1 MSYVQDVQRN
11 SRIRKVCVCIESSI
25 AETLML
31 LAEALIEEDDE
42 YKDENYGTFGN
53 TDWEIYAF
61 ECDDDD
67 AFAYYYYEEE
77 ITCPPIT

>member
-1 MSYVQDVQRN
+1 M
-11 SRIRKVCVCIESSI
+11 CIESSI
-25 AETLML
+25 AVTSML
-31 LAEALIEEDDE
+31 LAVALIEEENEYDDE
-42 YKDENYGTFGN
+42 KNETFEN

-77 ITCPPIT
+77 ITFVLQ

>member
-1 MSYVQDVQRN
+1 M
-11 SRIRKVCVCIESSI
+11 CIESST

-31 LAEALIEEDDE
+31 LAEALIEEEDDE
-42 YKDENYGTFGN
+42 NKGTFEN
-53 TDWEIYAF
+53 TDWENYAF

>member
-1 MSYVQDVQRN
+1 MKKKMN
-11 SRIRKVCVCIESSI
+11 TKTRITEPLKI
-25 AETLML
+25 
-31 LAEALIEEDDE
+31 LIE
-42 YKDENYGTFGN
+42 K
-53 TDWEIYAF
+53 IYAF

>member
-1 MSYVQDVQRN
+1 
-11 SRIRKVCVCIESSI
+11 
-25 AETLML
+25 ML
-31 LAEALIEEDDE
+31 LAEALIEEEDE
-42 YKDENYGTFGN
+42 YKDENNGTFGN